1 MSTSNLKAPSPGGES
16 GASPKVYTKEDLERE
31 LKRVEEKVS
40 HILELWEDASRGLFR
55 LWRYL
60 SYSEGD
66 LDIVNELYDRARDL
80 ETLVYDIV
88 DTVITRE
95 LGLDVDLDKYN
106 VKYETE
112 RVLGV
117 VLVRDGDSITPV
129 VICTD
134 YKRIYYYELLRG

>member
-1 MSTSNLKAPSPGGES
+1 MSQTTSRAPSPGGES
-16 GASPKVYTKEDLERE
+16 GARIYSREDLKRE
-31 LKRVEEKVS
+31 IARLEEKMS

-117 VLVRDGDSITPV
+117 VLVRDGDSTKPI
-129 VICTD
+129 VIYTN
-134 YKRIYYYELLRG
+134 YKKIDYYELL